1 MVVERIRY
9 SDKVPVSLEI
19 SRFPET
25 FAFLLQED
33 LNNCSMFELL
43 KTKYNIDFE
52 NSEKTI
58 ELTYASHQLAI
69 YLQVP
74 FNHPL
79 ILISSISRDLS
90 GTPSHRS
97 FQYIVGDKFK
107 LIV

>member
-52 NSEKTI
+52 NSEDNRIDLCLSPIGDLFTGAFQSPADFNFKHLSRLVRNTI
-58 ELTYASHQLAI
+58 
-69 YLQVP
+69 P
-74 FNHPL
+74 PL
-79 ILISSISRDLS
+79 FPVYRW
-90 GTPSHRS
+90 R
-97 FQYIVGDKFK
+97 
-107 LIV
+107 